1 MELRKA
7 KKEDMLSKRRNVQ
20 VCVTHNTRCLKEFY
34 HHSLKF
40 AYFQMDS
47 DTDGEP
53 TSPLQDASNRAAVA
67 VMSMDE
73 IKVSAVSSYSHY

>member
-20 VCVTHNTRCLKEFY
+20 VCVTHNNLCLKEI
-34 HHSLKF
+34 HQL
-40 AYFQMDS
+40 AYFFQMDS

-67 VMSMDE
+67 IMSMDE
-73 IKVSAVSSYSHY
+73 IKVGAVSSYSQY